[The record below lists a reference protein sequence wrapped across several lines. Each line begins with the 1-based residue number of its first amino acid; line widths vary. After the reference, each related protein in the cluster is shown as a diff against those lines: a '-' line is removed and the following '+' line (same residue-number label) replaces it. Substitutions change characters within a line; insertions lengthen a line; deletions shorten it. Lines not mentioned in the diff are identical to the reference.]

1 MRTFSPK
8 EKLGAWIFDGPRFLR
23 AWAVPGGWRGLRNR
37 ADRLE
42 PNPAGPGVRCDWE
55 FTRSLHFC
63 DVFPAAGGWLLQRAL
78 RTDPI
83 RLQDVPDQVGPEQVC
98 RNGAGAPAP
107 PAVPD
112 VSFLIGHRGRERLP
126 HLQATLAS
134 IAAQTGVA
142 FECVVV
148 EQDAMPQVR
157 DVLPAWVKWT
167 HTPAPPDLPYCRS
180 WAFNVAARLAR
191 APLLVCQDNDMLV
204 PERYACD
211 LLAHF
216 RAGYEVVDLKR
227 FVFYLGENNGPLRP
241 ALAGTGRLQV
251 ETVIQN
257 LRGGGSV
264 AIGRSAFEAIGGFDE
279 AFVGW
284 GGEDNEF
291 WDRCRTRKVWEFA
304 YLPLVH
310 LWHPPQ
316 PGKREAGGLGRDTG
330 DLFRRRRALPPET
343 RIANLRAQ
351 ARGDPAAP
359 PAGPAAA
366 APASIP
372 GLVSTIIPVHNRAA
386 LLREAVASVLAQT
399 YRPIEIILVDDGST
413 DDTGPAAD
421 ALAAEQPG
429 LIRVIH
435 QANAG
440 PGAAREAGRQMA
452 RGEFIQYL
460 DSDDLLLPRKFELQV
475 AALRARP
482 ECGLAYGITR
492 LVDEHG
498 AIRQEPFKRTG
509 AGLTRLFPA
518 MLVERWWSTHT
529 PLWRRTACD
538 AIGPWSRWWTQ
549 EDWEYDARAAALG
562 FEAAY
567 CPETLSAT
575 RWHPAARLSRR
586 GLLPAVVRDQCR
598 LIRSLARCAA
608 RAGLDPALPEMVFF
622 SRWAFLGARQAGAAG
637 LVAEAAECFAIA
649 RQTAGPARARGA
661 DFRMYRLLAR
671 LLGWRFLGRA
681 SGWLD
686 CFRSCP
692 VPPNWPVEAENSG

>member
-23 AWAVPGGWRGLRNR
+23 AWATPGGWRGMRNR

-63 DVFPAAGGWLLQRAL
+63 DVYPAAGGWLLRRAL

-83 RLQDVPDQVGPEQVC
+83 RLQDAPDQVDPEQVC

-134 IAAQTGVA
+134 IAAQTGVT

-148 EQDAMPQVR
+148 EQDAVPRVR
-157 DVLPAWVKWT
+157 AALPSWVKWV

-191 APLLVCQDNDMLV
+191 APLLVCHDNDMLV
-204 PERYACD
+204 PERYAFN

-216 RAGYEVVDLKR
+216 REGYEVVDLKR
-227 FVFYLGENNGPLRP
+227 FVFYLGENSGSLRP
-241 ALAGTGRLQV
+241 ALAGTGRLRV

-264 AIGRSAFEAIGGFDE
+264 AVTREAFEAIGGFDE

-291 WDRCRTRKVWEFA
+291 WDRCLTRKVWKFA
-304 YLPLVH
+304 YLPLIH
-310 LWHPPQ
+310 LWHAPQ
-316 PGKREAGGLGRDTG
+316 PGKRYADGLGRDTG
-330 DLFRRRRALPPET
+330 DLFHRRRALPPET

-359 PAGPAAA
+359 PARPVAAE
-366 APASIP
+366 PASIP
-372 GLVSTIIPVHNRAA
+372 GLVSTIIPAHNRAD

-399 YRPIEIILVDDGST
+399 YRPIEIIIVDDGST
-413 DDTGPAAD
+413 DDTGAAAD
-421 ALAAEQPG
+421 ELAAAHPG
-429 LIRVIH
+429 LVRIIH
-435 QANAG
+435 QPNAG
-440 PGAAREAGRQMA
+440 PGAAREAGRQVA

-460 DSDDLLLPRKFELQV
+460 DSDDILLPRKFELQV
-475 AALRARP
+475 AMLGRQPDAD
-482 ECGLAYGITR
+482 LAYGITH
-492 LVDEHG
+492 LVDDAG
-498 AIRQEPFKRTG
+498 RVLKSPYKWTAEPHFT
-509 AGLTRLFPA
+509 LFPGL
-518 MLVERWWSTHT
+518 LVDRWWNTHT
-529 PLWRRTACD
+529 PLWRRTLCD
-538 AIGPWSRWWTQ
+538 RVGAWSTLRYS
-549 EDWEYDARAAALG
+549 EDWEYEARAGALKPRLARI
-562 FEAAY
+562 EAAVALTRRHAGRRETTSGRWLAPADQVRFFDTLWTSAVTAGVAPAA
-567 CPETLSAT
+567 PEMRHFARWVFAAARSAG
-575 RWHPAARLSRR
+575 RAGDAPAARRLFALFRR
-586 GLLPAVVRDQCR
+586 VRGGWTADALGYRCLAAV
-598 LIRSLARCAA
+598 
-608 RAGLDPALPEMVFF
+608 AG
-622 SRWAFLGARQAGAAG
+622 WRQAAV
-637 LVAEAAECFAIA
+637 LVEHG
-649 RQTAGPARARGA
+649 RR
-661 DFRMYRLLAR
+661 
-671 LLGWRFLGRA
+671 WLGRGPGPDTLKQA
-681 SGWLD
+681 WMEPS
-686 CFRSCP
+686 
-692 VPPNWPVEAENSG
+692 